1 MELVL
6 SAIAAGGLVGA
17 SDQYMCLLIV
27 ALAAK
32 LNWIT
37 LASSVDFMSSWWFIV
52 IVFVF
57 WLLTVAPAYAS
68 LLSPGLLHAVNT
80 VVNFL
85 SGFVVPASSALI
97 GLASVGVIA
106 SLNPD
111 LRHALETMR
120 IFDPQGHLGAAG
132 AVIAGGS
139 AVTALVLTG
148 SKGLAKPALSVS
160 TGTAGTASAPIFA
173 TIENVASV
181 VLMAL
186 AYELCRVNPWLIVAL
201 LAVVIVAV
209 AALVVFALYQLRRL
223 KKGLGRWL
231 AGVAGLGAGRRHAG
245 GLGGLGGPFH
255 HCSPGRR
262 GTSCGFPAPQ
272 PSGSSIL
279 RLGAAGGI
287 SECGCELGQCLAQG
301 VGERTLARQAPVR
314 RVGAL
319 VGARRDAP
327 GPIVIVS
334 LLPMVKFYGR
344 LAQKFWRF

>member
-27 ALAAK
+27 ALASR
-32 LNWIT
+32 LGWIT
-37 LASSVDFMSSWWFIV
+37 LTPALSFMGSWWFIL
-52 IVFVF
+52 IVVVF
-57 WLLTVAPAYAS
+57 WLLTVAPAFAS
-68 LLSPGLLHAVNT
+68 VLSPGVLHAVNT

-111 LRHALETMR
+111 LRHVLETLR
-120 IFDPQGHLGAAG
+120 IFDPQGHLGATG

-139 AVTALVLTG
+139 GLTALLLTG
-148 SKGLAKPALSVS
+148 SKALAKPALSVS

-186 AYELCRVNPWLIVAL
+186 AYELCRVNPWLIVVL
-201 LAVVIVAV
+201 LGVVIVAV

-223 KKGLGRWL
+223 KKGLGRVLYL
-231 AGVAGLGAGRRHAG
+231 AQVYPRAGLAVVVE
-245 GLGGLGGPFH
+245 F
-255 HCSPGRR
+255 CVW
-262 GTSCGFPAPQ
+262 
-272 PSGSSIL
+272 
-279 RLGAAGGI
+279 
-287 SECGCELGQCLAQG
+287 G
-301 VGERTLARQAPVR
+301 VGWLTWRAWGRGAIMLAIWAVWVGLFITVPPT
-314 RVGAL
+314 VGAFFMVFPPVSPVATAFTTL
-319 VGARRDAP
+319 VLLGVFLSVGVSSARA
-327 GPIVIVS
+327 
-334 LLPMVKFYGR
+334 LLTELEKEPLPAKSQRAGQAAV
-344 LAQKFWRF
+344 

>member
-223 KKGLGRWL
+223 KKGLGRVLYLAQVYPRAGLAVVVEFCVWGVGWL
-231 AGVAGLGAGRRHAG
+231 AWRAWGRGVVMLAVWVVWVALFITV
-245 GLGGLGGPFH
+245 P
-255 HCSPGRR
+255 
-262 GTSCGFPAPQ
+262 PAV
-272 PSGSSIL
+272 SVGVSSASAL
-279 RLGAAGGI
+279 LK
-287 SECGCELGQCLAQG
+287 EL
-301 VGERTLARQAPVR
+301 EKEP
-314 RVGAL
+314 
-319 VGARRDAP
+319 
-327 GPIVIVS
+327 
-334 LLPMVKFYGR
+334 LPAKPRYAV
-344 LAQKFWRF
+344 